1 MKSYDVAV
9 VGAGIV
15 GMGAALAAAR
25 KGRKVAIIERDASCV
40 GASIRNFGFITV
52 SGQRRGAHWQR
63 AKRSRDIWAE
73 IAPKAGIEI
82 VHRGTTILARRPEA
96 VAVADAFLR
105 TEMGEGCRLLSANE
119 AGELAPALR
128 RGRGTEILYS
138 PHELRV
144 ESHTAIGKLAEW
156 LQSEMKVD
164 FYWSTAVHEIA
175 LPWILTSRAE
185 INADTC
191 VVCPGHDLS
200 TLYADRLVKAQLRIC
215 TLQMLRVTT
224 CSPPPLQ
231 AAVMSDL
238 SLGRYDG
245 FAELPEAAP
254 LKARLA
260 REETE
265 ALAAGVHLIVVR
277 SNDGSL
283 VVGDSHVYGDAPK
296 PFASDR
302 FDMLIL
308 AEMEKVLDIS
318 GWSVSQ
324 RWTGSYAS
332 SKTDVVFTDAPE
344 EHVRIALVTGGTG
357 ASTGFALGEEVVGS
371 LGL

>member
-1 MKSYDVAV
+1 MKSYDLAV

-15 GMGAALAAAR
+15 GMSAALAAAR
-25 KGRKVAIIERDASCV
+25 RGRKVAVIERNARCV
-40 GASIRNFGFITV
+40 GASIRNFGFVTV
-52 SGQRRGAHWQR
+52 SGQRRGTHWQR
-63 AKRSRDIWAE
+63 AKRSREVWE
-73 IAPKAGIEI
+73 EVAPKAGIEI

-105 TEMGEGCRLLSANE
+105 TEMGEGCRLLSAKE
-119 AGELAPALR
+119 AGKLAPTLR
-128 RGRGTEILYS
+128 RGSGAEILYS

-144 ESHTAIGKLAEW
+144 ESRTAIGRLAAW

-164 FYWSTAVHEIA
+164 FHWSTAVHEIA
-175 LPWILTSRAE
+175 LPWILTSRDE

-191 VVCPGHDLS
+191 IVCPGHDLS
-200 TLYADRLVKAQLRIC
+200 TLYAGRLVKAQLSVC
-215 TLQMLRVTT
+215 TLQMLRVTPS
-224 CSPPPLQ
+224 SPLPLQ

-245 FAELPEAAP
+245 FADLPEAAP

-277 SNDGSL
+277 SSDGSL

-308 AEMEKVLDIS
+308 AEMEKVLGLP
-318 GWSVSQ
+318 GWSVSE
-324 RWTGSYAS
+324 RWTGSYVS
-332 SKTDVVFTDAPE
+332 SEKEVVFTDAPE
-344 EHVRIALVTGGTG
+344 ENVRIAMVTGGTG
-357 ASTGFALGEEVVGS
+357 ASTGFALGEEVVDS